1 LSSSLDPKGSI
12 MSQMQSLG
20 NVSAASLVGSLGVF
34 TLDDVLTLL
43 ADTSQTGELQ
53 VVGSEVDGRVW
64 LEDGELSN
72 AHVGSAPTIGRAVFE
87 LACLPEGWF
96 YFTSGLASSSGQP
109 RVPVQTILEEVRPQ
123 VKEWW
128 ELLGLVPLES
138 IVGLSPQPP
147 SGDVQLNGDQ
157 WRMVTSI
164 GNAGHTVK
172 TVLDA
177 FGDEQIVGLRI
188 LRDLHDARLITLDEA
203 TREDED
209 REPSAPATSSGS
221 QTSPF
226 VATASPFTRPGDIP
240 PPPPDYYETSSYA
253 EAPASSFLEE
263 YGDDQVDS
271 LAEVASGSPSMDADR

>member
-1 LSSSLDPKGSI
+1 

-53 VVGSEVDGRVW
+53 VVGSEVDGRLW

-109 RVPVQTILEEVRPQ
+109 RVPVETILEEVRPQ

-147 SGDVQLNGDQ
+147 SGDVQLKGNQ

-164 GNAGHTVK
+164 GNAGHTAK

-188 LRDLHDARLITLDEA
+188 LRDLHDASLITLDEV

-209 REPSAPATSSGS
+209 REASTPATSSGP

-226 VATASPFTRPGDIP
+226 VAASSPFTRPGDIP
-240 PPPPDYYETSSYA
+240 PPPPDYYETSSYT
-253 EAPASSFLEE
+253 EAPASSFLED
-263 YGDDQVDS
+263 YGDEQVDS
-271 LAEVASGSPSMDADR
+271 LAEVASGSPSLDADR

>member
-1 LSSSLDPKGSI
+1 